1 MNDSCAVSINQME
14 DFLKGS
20 SHLQLQAQGKQ
31 EVYDWIAKQT
41 NQITYFKLGKK
52 EKGITINY
60 LAKITG
66 YSKIQIKK
74 LLGRKRDK
82 GQLKLTV
89 SSDWGKRN
97 IFTKVYTEA
106 DIETLAETDNLHRR
120 PTGQALQNIFK
131 RMFNLFKDEKFV
143 RLQNISLGHIYNLRG
158 TDRYIGKALT
168 YTKTNPVTVPI
179 GERRKPQPYGKPG
192 YLRVDSVHQ
201 GDLDKQKGV
210 YHINLVDE
218 VTQWEIVVCVEGISE
233 YFLIPALEKALTEF
247 PFKILN
253 FHSDNGSE
261 YINYQVADLL
271 ERLIVKQTKSRSRH
285 SNDNGLAET
294 KNKIIRKWNGYSYIP
309 KKFAPAINQW
319 YTSHFNTYL
328 NFHRQCA
335 YPTTYTDN
343 QGKQKKK
350 YEIYLT
356 PYEKLK
362 TLENW
367 TQYLA
372 PGRTQKELDDISLAL
387 SDNEFA
393 KQMNEAKREIW
404 KTIKHH

>member
-1 MNDSCAVSINQME
+1 ME
-14 DFLKGS
+14 EFLKGS
-20 SHLQLQAQGKQ
+20 GHLQLQAQGKQ
-31 EVYDWIAKQT
+31 EVYDWIAKQV
-41 NQITYFKLGKK
+41 NQIKYFKLGKK
-52 EKGITINY
+52 DKGIVINY
-60 LAKITG
+60 VAKISG
-66 YSKIQIKK
+66 YSKVQTKK
-74 LLGRKRDK
+74 LFGRKRTR
-82 GQLKLTV
+82 GELKLTV
-89 SSDWGKRN
+89 SSEWGTR
-97 IFTKVYTEA
+97 FTFPKVYTEA
-106 DIETLAETDNLHRR
+106 DVELLAQTDNLHRR
-120 PTGQALQNIFK
+120 PTGQALQKIFK
-131 RMFNLFKDEKFV
+131 RMFGLFKDEKFV
-143 RLQNISLGHIYNLRG
+143 RLQNISLGHIYNLRV
-158 TDRYIGKALT
+158 TESYKKKALILK
-168 YTKTNPVTVPI
+168 KTDPVKSSI
-179 GERRKPQPYGKPG
+179 GIRRKPQPYGKPG

-218 VTQWEIVVCVEGISE
+218 ITQWEIVVCVEGISE
-233 YFLIPALEKALTEF
+233 YFLIPALGKALTEF

-294 KNKIIRKWNGYSYIP
+294 KNKIIRKWNGHNYIP

-319 YTSHFNTYL
+319 YESHFNTYL

-343 QGKQKKK
+343 KGKQKKK

-367 TQYLA
+367 TQYLV
-372 PGRTQKELDDISLAL
+372 PGRTEKELDDISLAL

-393 KQMNEAKREIW
+393 EQMNESKRQVW
-404 KTIKHH
+404 KTFKHH

>member
-1 MNDSCAVSINQME
+1 ME

-31 EVYDWIAKQT
+31 EVYDWIAKQI
-41 NQITYFKLGKK
+41 NRIKYFKLGKK

-60 LAKITG
+60 LAKISG
-66 YSKIQIKK
+66 YSKVQVKK
-74 LLGRKRDK
+74 LLGRKRHK

-143 RLQNISLGHIYNLRG
+143 RLQNISLGHIYNLRV
-158 TDRYIGKALT
+158 TERYVGKALT
-168 YTKTNPVTVPI
+168 YTKTNPVKVPI
-179 GERRKPQPYGKPG
+179 GIRRKPQPYGKPG
-192 YLRVDSVHQ
+192 FLRVDSVHQ

-233 YFLIPALEKALTEF
+233 NFLIPALEKALTEF

-285 SNDNGLAET
+285 SNDNGLVET
-294 KNKIIRKWNGYSYIP
+294 KNKIIRKWNGYNYIP

-319 YTSHFNTYL
+319 YESHFNTYL

-335 YPTTYTDN
+335 YPTTYTDAK
-343 QGKQKKK
+343 GKQKKK
-350 YEIYLT
+350 YETYLT

-372 PGRTQKELDDISLAL
+372 PGWTQKELDDISLAL

-393 KQMNEAKREIW
+393 KQMNEAKQQIW
-404 KTIKHH
+404 KTFKHH

>member
-1 MNDSCAVSINQME
+1 M
-14 DFLKGS
+14 
-20 SHLQLQAQGKQ
+20 
-31 EVYDWIAKQT
+31 
-41 NQITYFKLGKK
+41 
-52 EKGITINY
+52 
-60 LAKITG
+60 
-66 YSKIQIKK
+66 
-74 LLGRKRDK
+74 GRKRDK

-168 YTKTNPVTVPI
+168 YTKNDPVTVPI

-253 FHSDNGSE
+253 FHSDNSSE

>member
-1 MNDSCAVSINQME
+1 M
-14 DFLKGS
+14 
-20 SHLQLQAQGKQ
+20 
-31 EVYDWIAKQT
+31 
-41 NQITYFKLGKK
+41 
-52 EKGITINY
+52 
-60 LAKITG
+60 
-66 YSKIQIKK
+66 
-74 LLGRKRDK
+74 
-82 GQLKLTV
+82 

>member
-1 MNDSCAVSINQME
+1 ME

-31 EVYDWIAKQT
+31 EVYDWIAKQI
-41 NQITYFKLGKK
+41 NRIKYFKLGKK

-60 LAKITG
+60 LAKISG
-66 YSKIQIKK
+66 YSKVQVKK
-74 LLGRKRDK
+74 LLGRKRHK

-143 RLQNISLGHIYNLRG
+143 RLQNISLGHIYNLRV
-158 TDRYIGKALT
+158 TERYVGKALT
-168 YTKTNPVTVPI
+168 YTKTNPVKVPI
-179 GERRKPQPYGKPG
+179 GIRRKPQPYGKPG
-192 YLRVDSVHQ
+192 FLRVDSVHQ

-285 SNDNGLAET
+285 SNDNGLVET
-294 KNKIIRKWNGYSYIP
+294 KNKIIRKWNGYNYIP

-319 YTSHFNTYL
+319 YESHFNTYL

-335 YPTTYTDN
+335 YPTTYTDAK
-343 QGKQKKK
+343 GKQKKK
-350 YEIYLT
+350 YETYLT

-372 PGRTQKELDDISLAL
+372 PGWTQKELDDISLML

-393 KQMNEAKREIW
+393 KQMNEAKRQIW
-404 KTIKHH
+404 KTINHH

>member
-1 MNDSCAVSINQME
+1 ME

-20 SHLQLQAQGKQ
+20 HHLQLQAQNKQ
-31 EVYDWIAKQT
+31 EVYDWIAKQV
-41 NQITYFKLGKK
+41 NRIKYFKLRKK
-52 EKGITINY
+52 DKGTAINY
-60 LAKITG
+60 VAKISG
-66 YSKIQIKK
+66 YSKVQIKK
-74 LLGRKRDK
+74 LLGRKKDR
-82 GQLKLTV
+82 GELKLTV
-89 SSDWGKRN
+89 SPEWGKR
-97 IFTKVYTEA
+97 FTFPRVYTEA
-106 DIETLAETDNLHRR
+106 DIETLTETDNLHKR
-120 PTGQALQNIFK
+120 PTGQALQKIFK
-131 RMFNLFKDEKFV
+131 RMFSLFNDEKFV
-143 RLQNISLGHIYNLRG
+143 RLQSISLGHIYNLRG
-158 TDRYIGKALT
+158 TERYMGKALI
-168 YTKTNPVTVPI
+168 YTKTNPVKVPI
-179 GERRKPQPYGKPG
+179 GLRRKPQPYGKPG

-309 KKFAPAINQW
+309 KKFASAINQW
-319 YTSHFNTYL
+319 YEGHFNTYL

-335 YPTTYTDN
+335 YPTIYTDDK
-343 QGKQKKK
+343 GRQKKK

-367 TQYLA
+367 TGYLA
-372 PGRTQKELDDISLAL
+372 LGRTQKELDGISLAL

-393 KQMNEAKREIW
+393 KQMNKVRQQIW
-404 KTIKHH
+404 KGFKHH

>member
-31 EVYDWIAKQT
+31 EVYDWIAKQI
-41 NQITYFKLGKK
+41 NRIKYFKLGKK

-60 LAKITG
+60 LAKISG
-66 YSKIQIKK
+66 YSKIQVKK
-74 LLGRKRDK
+74 LLGRKRHK

-97 IFTKVYTEA
+97 IFTKVYTES

-131 RMFNLFKDEKFV
+131 RMFNLFKDEKFI
-143 RLQNISLGHIYNLRG
+143 RLQNISLGHIYNLRV
-158 TDRYIGKALT
+158 TERYVGKALI
-168 YTKTNPVTVPI
+168 YTKTNPVKVPI

-192 YLRVDSVHQ
+192 FLRVDSVHQ

-319 YTSHFNTYL
+319 YESHFNTYL

-335 YPTTYTDN
+335 YPTTYTDDK
-343 QGKQKKK
+343 GKQKKK
-350 YEIYLT
+350 YEAYLT

-372 PGRTQKELDDISLAL
+372 PGQTQKELDDISLAL

-393 KQMNEAKREIW
+393 KQMNEAKKQIW
-404 KTIKHH
+404 RTFKN